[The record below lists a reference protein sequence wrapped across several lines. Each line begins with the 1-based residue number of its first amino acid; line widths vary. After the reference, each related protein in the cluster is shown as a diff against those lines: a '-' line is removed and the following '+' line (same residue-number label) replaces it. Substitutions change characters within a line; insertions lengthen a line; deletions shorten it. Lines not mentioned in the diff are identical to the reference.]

1 VRADWHQTVSGV
13 ADLGGIDPFD
23 QASLAAMT
31 DSANNT
37 VDAAVP
43 AESMTTCSPVHMKPI
58 SLDTPEPELRDYLGS
73 LIRRE
78 ARLSD
83 AGMTCAL
90 KDQDDMSCLACPLNE
105 AENDDEPKAALCRIG
120 MAQEVTCAHLLAQ
133 RASGG

>member
-1 VRADWHQTVSGV
+1 MRANWHQSVNN
-13 ADLGGIDPFD
+13 ADLGGIDPFE
-23 QASLAAMT
+23 QSSFPAMT
-31 DSANNT
+31 DSATNT

-43 AESMTTCSPVHMKPI
+43 AQTTTTRSPVGMKPI
-58 SLDTPEPELRDYLGS
+58 SLETPEPELREYLGS

-90 KDQDDMSCLACPLNE
+90 KDQDDMSCLACPLNQ

-133 RASGG
+133 RASGC